1 MTEQTQTYL
10 SYLGVSLGIILLVTV
25 LLWLGWRGRRR
36 RQSGLPAPDEV
47 PDRLLEEEPRIGA
60 EGMVVGTVAA
70 EDHLDRIAVHGL
82 GLRSHGRIEVHDDG
96 VAVLRAGARNYLIPR
111 EGLTHIRTDRGVVGK
126 FVESDGVL
134 IIGWRLGGTPV
145 ETAFRP
151 RYARTQQPLLEQL
164 QTIVEEETNTP

>member
-10 SYLGVSLGIILLVTV
+10 GYLGVSLAIILIAGL

-36 RQSGLPAPDEV
+36 RQAAVPAPQEV
-47 PDRLLEEEPRIGA
+47 PDRLLESEPRIGA

-82 GLRSHGRIEVHDDG
+82 GLRSHGRVEVHGDG

-111 EGLTHIRTDRGVVGK
+111 SALTHVRTNRGVVGK
-126 FVESDGVL
+126 FVESDGML
-134 IIGWRLGGTPV
+134 IIGWRLGDVAV

-164 QTIVEEETNTP
+164 EIIVEEETHTP